1 MNALEQAKVEI
12 LTPAIGARIEGV
24 DLSKALDVSDIAAIR
39 RLFLKHRVIFF
50 EGQNLS
56 PHQHRDFAARFGM
69 FDLHPFYQAHPDYP
83 ELVVLDT
90 GAHSPTDNDH
100 WHTDMTYSPEPPMA
114 GTLYSRLLPPQGG
127 DTLWADMHAAYL
139 ALSGSLRSLLD
150 PLDAV
155 HDLAK
160 AFPPDHRSVQTS
172 GSDRYAEKM
181 KANPP
186 VLHPMVRTHPER
198 GEDCLFVNEGFT
210 TAIQGLAKKESDD
223 LLAFLF
229 AHVNKPE
236 FSVRWRWKPNTL
248 AMWDN
253 RCTQH
258 YAVNDY
264 LPHRRV
270 MHRATLKGSR
280 PLTVRGQTRLTRAE
294 PVPAPRVRGGGGPPP
309 GPA

>member
-1 MNALEQAKVEI
+1 MKANIEI
-12 LTPAIGARIEGV
+12 LTPAIGARIDGV
-24 DLSKALDVSDIAAIR
+24 DLSETLDEADIAEIR
-39 RLFLKHRVIFF
+39 RLFLTHRVIFF
-50 EGQNLS
+50 EDQNLS
-56 PHQHRDFAARFGM
+56 PQQHRDFAARFGA
-69 FDLHPFYQAHPDYP
+69 FELHPFYQAHPEYR

-100 WHTDMTYSPEPPMA
+100 WHTDMTYASEPPMA
-114 GTLYSRLLPPQGG
+114 GILYSRLIPPQGG

-139 ALSGSLRSLLD
+139 ALSGSLRRLLE

-160 AFPPDHRSVQTS
+160 AFPPDHRAVHSS

-186 VLHPMVRTHPER
+186 VLHPVIRMHPET

-210 TAIQGLAKKESDD
+210 TAINGLTKKESDD

-229 AHVNKPE
+229 AHVHKPE
-236 FSVRWRWKPNTL
+236 FSVRWRWQPNTL

-253 RCTQH
+253 RSTQH

-264 LPHRRV
+264 LPHRRI

-280 PLTVRGQTRLTRAE
+280 PCRRSRNGHVTKQTADDCFT
-294 PVPAPRVRGGGGPPP
+294 
-309 GPA
+309 

>member
-1 MNALEQAKVEI
+1 M
-12 LTPAIGARIEGV
+12 IGARIGGV
-24 DLSKALDVSDIAAIR
+24 DLSQTLDDGQIAEIR
-39 RLFLKHRVIFF
+39 RLLLSHRVIFF
-50 EGQNLS
+50 EDQSLS
-56 PHQHRDFAARFGM
+56 PQQHRDFAARFGA
-69 FDLHPFYQAHPDYP
+69 FELHPFYQAHAEHP

-100 WHTDMTYSPEPPMA
+100 WHTDMTYSREPPMA
-114 GTLYSRLLPPQGG
+114 GILYSRLIPLQGG

-139 ALSGSLRSLLD
+139 ALSNPLRSLLD

-160 AFPPDHRSVQTS
+160 AFPPEHRAVHGS
-172 GSDRYAEKM
+172 GSEQYENKM

-186 VLHPMVRTHPER
+186 SLHPVVRTHPET

-229 AHVNKPE
+229 RHVNKPE

-253 RCTQH
+253 RSTQH

-280 PLTVRGQTRLTRAE
+280 PFNRSRPDAGHE
-294 PVPAPRVRGGGGPPP
+294 
-309 GPA
+309 

>member
-1 MNALEQAKVEI
+1 MSALENAKFEI
-12 LTPAIGARIEGV
+12 LTPTIGLRIDRV
-24 DLSKALDVSDIAAIR
+24 DLSQPIEESDIVAIR
-39 RLFLKHRVIFF
+39 RLFLTHRVIFF
-50 EGQNLS
+50 ENQNLS
-56 PHQHRDFAARFGM
+56 PQQHRDFAERFAE
-69 FDLHPFYQAHPDYP
+69 FELHPFYQAHPDCR

-100 WHTDMTYSPEPPMA
+100 WHTDMTYAHEPPMA
-114 GTLYSRLLPPQGG
+114 GILYSRLIPPQGG
-127 DTLWADMHAAYL
+127 DTLWADMNAAYL
-139 ALSGSLRSLLD
+139 ALSGSLRNLLD

-160 AFPPDHRSVQTS
+160 TFPPDHRAVRGS
-172 GSDRYAEKM
+172 GSDRYEEKM
-181 KANPP
+181 RANPP
-186 VLHPMVRTHPER
+186 VLHPVVRTHPET

-210 TAIQGLAKKESDD
+210 TAIQGLPKSESDD

-229 AHVNKPE
+229 VHVHRPE

-253 RCTQH
+253 RSTQH

-270 MHRATLKGSR
+270 MHRATLKGSQPFNRAR
-280 PLTVRGQTRLTRAE
+280 PNAAGGMAPASMIERA
-294 PVPAPRVRGGGGPPP
+294 G
-309 GPA
+309 

>member
-1 MNALEQAKVEI
+1 MTKLNKAKVEV
-12 LTPAIGARIEGV
+12 LTPTIGARIAGI
-24 DLSKALDVSDIAAIR
+24 DLSHALDDGDVAEIH
-39 RLFLKHRVIFF
+39 RLFLTHRVIFF
-50 EGQNLS
+50 EDQNLS
-56 PHQHRDFAARFGM
+56 PEQHRDFAARFGA
-69 FDLHPFYQAHPDYP
+69 FELHPFYQAHPDYRD
-83 ELVVLDT
+83 LVVLDT

-100 WHTDMTYSPEPPMA
+100 WHTDMTYAREPPMA
-114 GTLYSRLLPPQGG
+114 GILYSRLIPPQGG

-139 ALSGSLRSLLD
+139 ALSPSLRSLLD

-160 AFPPDHRSVQTS
+160 AFPPEHRAVHSS
-172 GSDRYAEKM
+172 GSDKYAEKM
-181 KANPP
+181 KTNPP
-186 VLHPMVRTHPER
+186 VQHPVVRTHPET

-229 AHVNKPE
+229 THVNKPE

-264 LPHRRV
+264 LPHRRI

-280 PLTVRGQTRLTRAE
+280 PFNRSRPDA
-294 PVPAPRVRGGGGPPP
+294 GG
-309 GPA
+309 

>member
-1 MNALEQAKVEI
+1 MNVPNEANVDI
-12 LTPAIGARIEGV
+12 LTPTMGARIEGV
-24 DLSKALDVSDIAAIR
+24 DLSKTFDDVDIAAIR
-39 RLFLKHRVIFF
+39 RLFLTHRVIFF
-50 EGQNLS
+50 EDQNLS
-56 PHQHRDFAARFGM
+56 PQQHRDFAARFGE
-69 FDLHPFYQAHPDYP
+69 FQIHPFYQAHPECR

-90 GAHSPTDNDH
+90 GSHSPTDNDH

-114 GTLYSRLLPPQGG
+114 GILYSRLIPPQGG

-139 ALSGSLRSLLD
+139 ALSPSIRSLLD

-155 HDLAK
+155 HNLAK
-160 AFPPDHRSVQTS
+160 AFPPEHRAVHSS
-172 GSDRYAEKM
+172 GSERYEEKM
-181 KANPP
+181 RRNPP
-186 VLHPMVRTHPER
+186 VLHPVVRTHPET

-229 AHVNKPE
+229 AHVHKPE
-236 FSVRWRWKPNTL
+236 FNVRWRWKPNTL

-264 LPHRRV
+264 FPHRRV

-280 PLTVRGQTRLTRAE
+280 PFNRA
-294 PVPAPRVRGGGGPPP
+294 R
-309 GPA
+309 

>member
-1 MNALEQAKVEI
+1 MSALQNIKLEI
-12 LTPAIGARIEGV
+12 LTPAIGARIDGV
-24 DLSKALDVSDIAAIR
+24 DLSKPLEESDIVAIR
-39 RLFLKHRVIFF
+39 RLFLTHRVIFF
-50 EGQNLS
+50 ENQDLS
-56 PHQHRDFAARFGM
+56 PQQHRDFAARFGR
-69 FDLHPFYQAHPDYP
+69 FELHPFYQAHPDCP

-90 GAHSPTDNDH
+90 GAHNPTDNDH
-100 WHTDMTYSPEPPMA
+100 WHTDMTYSREPPMA
-114 GTLYSRLLPPQGG
+114 GILYSRLIPPNGG

-155 HDLAK
+155 HDLAN
-160 AFPPDHRSVQTS
+160 AFPPDHRAVHSS
-172 GSDRYAEKM
+172 GSDRYAAKM

-186 VLHPMVRTHPER
+186 VLHPVVRTHPET

-229 AHVNKPE
+229 AHVHKPE
-236 FSVRWRWKPNTL
+236 FSMRWRWKPDTL

-253 RCTQH
+253 RSTQH

-264 LPHRRV
+264 LPHRRI

-280 PLTVRGQTRLTRAE
+280 PFNRAR
-294 PVPAPRVRGGGGPPP
+294 PSLA
-309 GPA
+309 A